1 MKRWWLWVLLAVV
14 LVLLAPRL
22 LNVTQE
28 ALKEAGEPQIHRE
41 EDRVT
46 IRAGHV
52 LTLTRSIP
60 AGTVMTVSFREA
72 DGYDIRFRID
82 GPGGKPILG
91 PGRWVALV
99 DSFTISNEGNH
110 YIVFDN
116 SISILTGK
124 TITYVIEYQ
133 FP

>member
-1 MKRWWLWVLLAVV
+1 M
-14 LVLLAPRL
+14 
-22 LNVTQE
+22 
-28 ALKEAGEPQIHRE
+28 
-41 EDRVT
+41 
-46 IRAGHV
+46 
-52 LTLTRSIP
+52 
-60 AGTVMTVSFREA
+60 
-72 DGYDIRFRID
+72 
-82 GPGGKPILG
+82 G